1 MNPSPPFLGLVAA
14 ACGGSVLSE
23 QIAKNEK
30 EYEAPH
36 PESAKVVPA
45 SEAVTEQARGKSQS
59 IGGVKVRGEVDDQDL
74 IHAENTLGKVYIKDD
89 IPNGA
94 MESLSH

>member
-1 MNPSPPFLGLVAA
+1 MLE
-14 ACGGSVLSE
+14 E
-23 QIAKNEK
+23 QIARNEK

-59 IGGVKVRGEVDDQDL
+59 VGGVKVLGEVKDKDL
-74 IHAENTLGKVYIKDD
+74 VEAEQTLGKVHIKDD

-94 MESLSH
+94 VESLAH